1 MDNIAYTALLADIAT
16 LTHYQLDD
24 VREAVAHREAT
35 IMANALT
42 AHGFHASPVLA
53 RTNGG
58 YPLGVGVVT
67 VWEPGSGD
75 PSHGEPEHYKVS
87 RRTLAGPL

>member
-16 LTHYQLDD
+16 LSRYQLTD
-24 VREAVAHREAT
+24 VRDAVARREAAL
-35 IMANALT
+35 MAASLRH
-42 AHGFHASPVLA
+42 HGFKASPDTA
-53 RTNGG
+53 PANSG
-58 YPLGVGVVT
+58 YPLGVGVVI